1 MSEVDRA
8 VWNEKSRIDKERYDH
23 EMQLYNHA
31 RKLSKSNVKDPNA
44 PRRPMSA
51 FLAFSN
57 KRRASLKREHP
68 TATNADL
75 SKMLSKA
82 WKELSPEMK
91 QEYVQEEAEL
101 RAKYKTDAVVWR
113 KKKAEEAKAS
123 APKTVSEEKQD
134 TAHSLKLPPSN
145 VSAIDP
151 NASVTSTQDQSTLLA
166 SLANIQN
173 QGGMSYFPGASNYSS
188 SNSDLLGALH
198 NRVYGASNSIDAA
211 ILQNLSE
218 RIRLEQQ
225 LANQQS
231 FQLQQQLASSITGT
245 FLTSNSK
252 EWQIVSHFTHLF
264 CFLQEADILGNNN
277 KEFIIWHSVSL
288 RIMHKTSYSSH
299 KLETRFCGTKQ
310 QRMPF
315 SINRLT
321 AASLFPL
328 DFQTM
333 DGFDE
338 VVAFIA
344 ILLST
349 YKIKHVPN
357 TIVTSLLIAI
367 YILMLHLLSVGPP
380 VLFWAKKLG
389 SIRDQNPILF
399 MLSHLPHLKCAFHQ

>member
-1 MSEVDRA
+1 MSSNNQITPHHDVEGELTAPRRFKTAFIFFSSQRHKQIKEELARAGRTEKTTNIAKMVSTEWREMSEEDRA

-31 RKLSKSNVKDPNA
+31 RKLSKTNVKDPNA

-101 RAKYKTDAVVWR
+101 RAKYKTDAVVWK

-134 TAHSLKLPPSN
+134 TGHSLKLPPSN
-145 VSAIDP
+145 VSAIEP
-151 NASVTSTQDQSTLLA
+151 NASVTSKQDQSTLLA

-173 QGGMSYFPGASNYSS
+173 QGEMSYFPNATNYSS

-231 FQLQQQLASSITGT
+231 FQLQQQLASSITGSGYPGQQQQGIHNLAQRLLANNAQNILQQSQIGDEILRNEAAADAFFNQQANGGFT
-245 FLTSNSK
+245 FPPG
-252 EWQIVSHFTHLF
+252 FP
-264 CFLQEADILGNNN
+264 NNGW
-277 KEFIIWHSVSL
+277 F
-288 RIMHKTSYSSH
+288 R
-299 KLETRFCGTKQ
+299 
-310 QRMPF
+310 
-315 SINRLT
+315 
-321 AASLFPL
+321 
-328 DFQTM
+328 
-333 DGFDE
+333 
-338 VVAFIA
+338 
-344 ILLST
+344 
-349 YKIKHVPN
+349 
-357 TIVTSLLIAI
+357 
-367 YILMLHLLSVGPP
+367 
-380 VLFWAKKLG
+380 
-389 SIRDQNPILF
+389 
-399 MLSHLPHLKCAFHQ
+399 

>member
-1 MSEVDRA
+1 MSETDRA

-23 EMQLYNHA
+23 EMQVYNHA
-31 RKLSKSNVKDPNA
+31 RKLSKTNIKDPNA

-82 WKELSPEMK
+82 WKEISPEMK
-91 QEYVQEEAEL
+91 QEYIQEEAEL

-134 TAHSLKLPPSN
+134 NARPLHLPAPN
-145 VSAIDP
+145 VSAIEQ
-151 NASVTSTQDQSTLLA
+151 NASAVNTQDQSALLG
-166 SLANIQN
+166 SLANVQN
-173 QGGMSYFPGASNYSS
+173 QGGMSCFSGATNYLSP
-188 SNSDLLGALH
+188 NTDLLGALH

-245 FLTSNSK
+245 
-252 EWQIVSHFTHLF
+252 
-264 CFLQEADILGNNN
+264 
-277 KEFIIWHSVSL
+277 
-288 RIMHKTSYSSH
+288 
-299 KLETRFCGTKQ
+299 
-310 QRMPF
+310 
-315 SINRLT
+315 SINFNLWRLVLT
-321 AASLFPL
+321 FA
-328 DFQTM
+328 
-333 DGFDE
+333 
-338 VVAFIA
+338 
-344 ILLST
+344 
-349 YKIKHVPN
+349 
-357 TIVTSLLIAI
+357 
-367 YILMLHLLSVGPP
+367 HL
-380 VLFWAKKLG
+380 
-389 SIRDQNPILF
+389 
-399 MLSHLPHLKCAFHQ
+399 